1 MKASRMRGPAGEPGL
16 RMCASN
22 LSITLT
28 SIATGRA
35 EQQKTDEAETLL
47 REALLVDHCFLLFLS
62 LQLHAIGLG

>member
-47 REALLVDHCFLLFLS
+47 RVAWWVVHWFVLFLS
-62 LQLHAIGLG
+62 LVRQASGLG